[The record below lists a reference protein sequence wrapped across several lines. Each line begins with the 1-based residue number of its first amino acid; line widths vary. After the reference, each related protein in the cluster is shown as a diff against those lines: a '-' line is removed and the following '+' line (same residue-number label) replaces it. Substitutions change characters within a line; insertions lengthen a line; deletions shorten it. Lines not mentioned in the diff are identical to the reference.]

1 MTVVVKPPLIDVNG
15 IQSPHDLWAK
25 GFALVPTSQ
34 VGPMTFQYDRRAVLG
49 DILCGDHILA
59 LVYSHA
65 GTFNPRYTKV
75 TASGL
80 LLHVIL
86 QSGTMIF
93 HVINGHTSSTIVKL
107 EVQGTIDSAS
117 DVLLSDTHI
126 VYVNKW
132 PSSRFSGVYII
143 TFTYGDLAK
152 QQPSASQRYFQVSTS
167 ARLSWADKALT
178 LAMISVPGSSSIMF
192 IDLDPGKTPQTIFPR
207 LVFPDM
213 DPNLHR
219 NVGMLGE
226 LSMAYFGAEMGVN
239 DPLFPSGNF
248 CHTVADEVYQ
258 STVTSLKWFNRPAER
273 ECTYIADGD
282 FLYSLAMVGPQLR
295 VSAAMVADD
304 KYHDSTLSLSPLC
317 SVDFLGRGSCF
328 LDLTR
333 SRVLNLGGGGP
344 AAIFVI
350 EGRVSGQDYL
360 CYIWVTG
367 GGTVK
372 RDEFIGE
379 RAASMRPKHLCLAYA
394 GDRASVV
401 MTDKAT
407 YYIKR

>member
-1 MTVVVKPPLIDVNG
+1 MSFV
-15 IQSPHDLWAK
+15 
-25 GFALVPTSQ
+25 
-34 VGPMTFQYDRRAVLG
+34 YDKRAVLG

-59 LVYSHA
+59 LVHSHA

-80 LLHVIL
+80 LLHVKL

-132 PSSRFSGVYII
+132 PSSRFSGVYIV
-143 TFTYGDLAK
+143 TLNYGDLAK
-152 QQPSASQRYFQVSTS
+152 QQPSASQRHLQVSTS
-167 ARLSWADKALT
+167 ARLSWADKAFT
-178 LAMISVPGSSSIMF
+178 LAMISVPGSSSVMC
-192 IDLDPGKTPQTIFPR
+192 IDLEPGKTPQTIFPR

-213 DPNLHR
+213 DPDLHT

-226 LSMAYFGAEMGVN
+226 LSMAYFGAEMGVS
-239 DPLFPSGNF
+239 DPVFSSGNF
-248 CHTVADEVYQ
+248 CHTVTDDVYQ
-258 STVTSLKWFNRPAER
+258 STLLSIKWFNQRFDVEH
-273 ECTYIADGD
+273 TYVADGD
-282 FLYSLAMVGPQLR
+282 FLYSLAMVGSQIVVR
-295 VSAAMVADD
+295 AGMVADG
-304 KYHDSTLSLSPLC
+304 KCHDMTLPLAPMC
-317 SVDFLGRGSCF
+317 SIDFKGRGACF
-328 LDLTR
+328 LDLNR
-333 SRVLNLGGGGP
+333 ARLLHLGGGGP

-350 EGRVSGQDYL
+350 EGRVSAQDYL
-360 CYIWVTG
+360 CYIWMTDG
-367 GGTVK
+367 GDVK
-372 RDEFIGE
+372 RDEFMGE

-394 GDRASVV
+394 GDRTSVV